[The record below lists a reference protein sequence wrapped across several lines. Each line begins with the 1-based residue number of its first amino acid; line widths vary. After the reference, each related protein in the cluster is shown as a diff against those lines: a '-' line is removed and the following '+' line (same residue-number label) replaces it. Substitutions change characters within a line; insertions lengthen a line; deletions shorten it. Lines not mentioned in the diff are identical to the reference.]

1 MNYIQQQII
10 DAAIREIESPKWA
23 VTEQFLQI
31 HKVVYD
37 GSRPKVARI
46 DTDKG
51 DGTSIVYF
59 PIEEQ
64 NFHLAVY
71 VSTQPEIT
79 VAAVHVEPYNCLRF
93 CAFSEKL
100 TLNELASFTSL
111 KYDDNRSYNIGDR
124 KIEGSP
130 FSHRQSRISF
140 EPNPEPD
147 EFEDKLESLLDF
159 LEQDINGISALVD
172 KANGYIQVAIFF
184 HNGNTMLGGP
194 HINKDLIK
202 RMSALSLGIDFD
214 LYAGGTIYK

>member
-1 MNYIQQQII
+1 MNHIQQQII

-59 PIEEQ
+59 PVEEHE
-64 NFHLAVY
+64 FHLAIY
-71 VSTQPEIT
+71 LSTLPEIN
-79 VAAVHVEPYNCLRF
+79 VSSVHVEPYTCMRF
-93 CAFSEKL
+93 CAFSERL

-111 KYDDNRSYNIGDR
+111 KYDSKRSYNIGDQ
-124 KIEGSP
+124 KKAGSP

-140 EPNPEPD
+140 EPNIGPD
-147 EFEDKLESLLDF
+147 EFEDKLKALLDF